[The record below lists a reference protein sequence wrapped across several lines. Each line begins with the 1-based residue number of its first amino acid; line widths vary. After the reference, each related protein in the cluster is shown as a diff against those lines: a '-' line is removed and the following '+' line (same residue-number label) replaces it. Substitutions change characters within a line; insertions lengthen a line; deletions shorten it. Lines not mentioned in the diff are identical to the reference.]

1 MPCESLF
8 FCNFAKTNTNPLI
21 KKHADESHHPHA
33 QDCTL
38 ALTLIGSLIAQV
50 NAVVLD
56 RTVIIISHSI
66 SQIIDSDM
74 IYALRDGRV
83 EQFGNPDEL
92 YQKDGVY
99 KDIVDASARS
109 LNIDK
114 LAHTLDRN
122 GDGQLF
128 D

>member
-1 MPCESLF
+1 M
-8 FCNFAKTNTNPLI
+8 NLI
-21 KKHADESHHPHA
+21 TLMRKIAPYVRPYKWLVVA
-33 QDCTL
+33 TL

-50 NAVVLD
+50 NAVVLG
-56 RTVIIISHSI
+56 RTVIIIS
-66 SQIIDSDM
+66 QIIESDM

-92 YQKDGVY
+92 YQKGGVY
-99 KDIVDASARS
+99 KDIVDASARN